1 MPIRLAGNSGIF
13 KKKRMIDRA
22 VIPAAGRGT
31 RLLPVTKSVPKEI
44 LPIAGKPMIHLCIEE
59 AVAAGIEKICIILNP
74 RKALVRDYI
83 RNWSGL
89 ECGDAEALRDL
100 KSLLK
105 RCSLKFVWQKEPR
118 GLADAIDHARAF
130 VGSKPFA
137 MLLPDNVVLSTVPAI
152 KQMEKTFARFGL
164 DTVGVTTV
172 PATRV
177 GTFSL
182 SGKIDYEKLDGGSL
196 RIERLYPKRNGYYRA
211 AGRRPVVRTFARA
224 IFLPHFFDYIDIAR
238 KSVKGELDDEPVL
251 RRILREKGAM
261 GHMIKGMVFDV
272 GNPRGYAAANEFM
285 LRKGSGFRIKG

>member
-13 KKKRMIDRA
+13 EKKRMIDRA

-31 RLLPVTKSVPKEI
+31 RLLPVTKSVPKEM

-89 ECGDAEALRDL
+89 EYGDTEALRSL
-100 KSLLK
+100 KSLLE

-118 GLADAIDHARAF
+118 GLADDIDHARDF

-137 MLLPDNVVLSTVPAI
+137 MLLPDNVVLSAVPAI
-152 KQMEKTFARFGL
+152 KQIERTFIRFGL

-172 PATRV
+172 PASRI
-177 GTFSL
+177 GTFNL
-182 SGKIDYEKLDGGSL
+182 SGKIGYEKLDGSSL
-196 RIERLYPKRNGYYRA
+196 RIKRLYPKRKGYCRA
-211 AGRRPVVRTFARA
+211 VGRRPVVRTFARA

-238 KSVKGELDDEPVL
+238 RRVKGELDDGPVL
-251 RRILREKGAM
+251 KKILREKGAM
-261 GHMIKGMVFDV
+261 GHMLKGMVFDV
-272 GNPRGYAAANEFM
+272 GNPRGYAAANEWI
-285 LRKGSGFRIKG
+285 LKSGC